1 VTKIIKIAA
10 VLGLLFMCSSC
21 ARIEPG
27 ETSIGRVERLTIK
40 NVGGCVATAIVAK
53 HGQIT
58 VWGQVSVSKRLWTYV
73 NEDLGTVRLVNRAK
87 SGTTSIVYKL
97 CEE

>member
-1 VTKIIKIAA
+1 VTKIIKTTA
-10 VLGLLFMCSSC
+10 VLSLLFMCLSC
-21 ARIEPG
+21 ARVKLG
-27 ETSIGRVERLTIK
+27 ETSIGRVEQLTIK
-40 NVGGCVATAIVAK
+40 NIGGCVATVIVAK
-53 HGQIT
+53 HGRVT
-58 VWGQVSVSKRLWTYV
+58 VWGQVSVSKHLWAYV

>member
-10 VLGLLFMCSSC
+10 VLSLLFMCLSC
-21 ARIEPG
+21 ARVKPG
-27 ETSIGRVERLTIK
+27 ETSIGRVEQLTIK
-40 NVGGCVATAIVAK
+40 NVEGCVATVIIAK
-53 HGQIT
+53 HGRVT
-58 VWGQVSVSKRLWTYV
+58 VWGQVSVSKHLWAYV